1 MPADR
6 VIPECLAGGSRF
18 LYYRAGSRMV
28 FQLGD
33 AILNLL
39 KSEGTGGDDPRPMPP
54 MDCPPVFMALHPK
67 TCSSLLEIMS
77 HE

>member
-1 MPADR
+1 
-6 VIPECLAGGSRF
+6 
-18 LYYRAGSRMV
+18 MV

-39 KSEGTGGDDPRPMPP
+39 KSEGAGGDDLRPMPP

-77 HE
+77 YE